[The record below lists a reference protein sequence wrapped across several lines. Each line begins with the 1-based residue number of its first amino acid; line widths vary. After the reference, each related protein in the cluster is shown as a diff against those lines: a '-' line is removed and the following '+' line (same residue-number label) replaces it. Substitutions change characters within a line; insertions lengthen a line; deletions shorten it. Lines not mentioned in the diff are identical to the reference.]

1 MSDYKEIFDVKPEQ
15 IPISKY
21 ICKGL
26 HVQARLRRGEMWQ
39 VRNISSQNF
48 VIFSLEI
55 NHDKNDIVDDYNDIF

>member
-26 HVQARLRRGEMWQ
+26 HVQARLRRGEM
-39 VRNISSQNF
+39 
-48 VIFSLEI
+48 
-55 NHDKNDIVDDYNDIF
+55 